1 MTAFAPAAIIAGTL
15 SAAGDA
21 LHRLPTSVAR
31 PCIWSEPIKLAAS
44 TNPGQAALSP
54 LCCPIIEPD
63 TAAPMTK
70 PLAEVWI

>member
-1 MTAFAPAAIIAGTL
+1 MTAFAPAAIAGTL

-44 TNPGQAALSP
+44 TNPGQAALS
-54 LCCPIIEPD
+54 LC
-63 TAAPMTK
+63 AARSLTRHRRPYDK
-70 PLAEVWI
+70 ALG